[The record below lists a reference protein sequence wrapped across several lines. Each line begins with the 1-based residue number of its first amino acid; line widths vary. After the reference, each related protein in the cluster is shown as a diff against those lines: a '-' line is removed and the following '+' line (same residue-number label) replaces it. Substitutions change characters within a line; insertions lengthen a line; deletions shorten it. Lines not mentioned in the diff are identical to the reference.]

1 MRFDIC
7 SSFANKCAHN
17 LLEELAF
24 DWPYMSEEIQELQT
38 VLSSNQRFHFQMQIL
53 QNIFAGNTN
62 STQAGKCQISWVFT
76 AEVAIP
82 ESGGRGPLKV
92 KLFEQTCLSF
102 HFLQP
107 PHLEKTEEGL
117 KLRMWRVK
125 CQVDRA

>member
-7 SSFANKCAHN
+7 NSFANKSAHN

-24 DWPYMSEEIQELQT
+24 DWPYMSEKIQELQT

-82 ESGGRGPLKV
+82 ESGWEGPIESETL
-92 KLFEQTCLSF
+92 
-102 HFLQP
+102 
-107 PHLEKTEEGL
+107 
-117 KLRMWRVK
+117 
-125 CQVDRA
+125 